1 MDFFYSLLKVL
12 LSLAIVIVLIL
23 IVIPYIQ
30 PMLVR
35 FSLKGRSKGQVKVI
49 NIQPLLRGAFIVELE
64 VKGIYMVILI
74 TERGADVIH
83 RDSANT

>member
-1 MDFFYSLLKVL
+1 MDFFYSLLKVF

-35 FSLKGRSKGQVKVI
+35 FSLKGGSKGNVKII
-49 NIQPLLRGAFIVELE
+49 NILPLLRGTFIVELE
-64 VKGIYMVILI
+64 IKGIYMVILI

-83 RDSANT
+83 RDSIDN

>member
-35 FSLKGRSKGQVKVI
+35 FSLKGRSKGNVKII
-49 NIQPLLRGAFIVELE
+49 NVLPLLRGAFIVELE

>member
-1 MDFFYSLLKVL
+1 MDLLYSFLKVL

-23 IVIPYIQ
+23 IVLPYTH
-30 PMLVR
+30 PLLLKL
-35 FSLKGRSKGQVKVI
+35 SLKGRSKGQVKI
-49 NIQPLLRGAFIVELE
+49 ISIQPLLRGAFIVELE
-64 VKGIYMVILI
+64 IKGIYIVILV

>member
-35 FSLKGRSKGQVKVI
+35 FSLKGRSKGNVKII
-49 NIQPLLRGAFIVELE
+49 NVLPILRGAFIVELE